1 MRPIPIIRKS
11 SLRRVPLVLIATLA
25 ILTASLAA
33 GCASHKDTE
42 PAAVP
47 AGTREN
53 NILVLTRTDNNRTA
67 TVRVGERI
75 EARLPESPT
84 TGFAWAIDETNSRL
98 LALDGTDYTPPV
110 ESGFI
115 GTRGQ
120 RTFIFTARQPGE
132 VALKFKYWRVWEGDA
147 SIKERFAVTL
157 QIRD

>member
-1 MRPIPIIRKS
+1 MFAIDKPLLSHPRAVPI
-11 SLRRVPLVLIATLA
+11 LATLA
-25 ILTASLAA
+25 LAVMVLA

-47 AGTREN
+47 AGAREN
-53 NILVLTRTDNNRTA
+53 GVLVLTRVDNNRTA
-67 TVRVGERI
+67 AVRVGERI
-75 EARLPESPT
+75 EARLPENPT
-84 TGFAWAIDETNSRL
+84 TGFAWAIDETSSRR

-120 RTFIFTARQPGE
+120 RTFRFTARQPGE

-157 QIRD
+157 QISD